1 MSIMNKINK
10 FNEECALVGIWNHKE
25 AANMAYLSLYAQQ
38 HRGQEG
44 AGVVSLELGKD
55 AKFHVHKGMGL
66 VSDVFDD
73 FDFSRLMGTC
83 SIGHVLYA
91 MAKSQKLVNVQ
102 PLYAEISRGAVAI
115 AHNGNIVN
123 AEELREKLIDD
134 GAIFAT
140 SSDTEIV
147 LHLLARTSK
156 NILQVE
162 GVISAVS
169 QLRGAYSLLLM
180 FQDRLF
186 AVRDPNG
193 FRPLALGMVD
203 GSYVVVSETCALDL
217 IGAQYIREIEPGEVL
232 EISKDSEIKS
242 YFPFG
247 MVKESPCI
255 FEYVYFARPD
265 SKVFGRDVYTIRKNM
280 GRELCK
286 EAPAKADI
294 VIPVPDSGVPA
305 ALGFAQEAGIP
316 FEYGLMRNH
325 YVGRTFI
332 EPKQSI
338 RDFGV
343 KVKLNPNKGVLDGK
357 SVVVVDDSIVRGTT
371 CKKLI
376 KLIRLAGAKEVHM
389 RISSPPTTDPCYYGV
404 DTPAKEKLIASQKNV
419 SEIAEYI
426 GADSLA
432 YLSLEGLYKAVGT
445 PVGKFCDAC
454 FSGCYPVAI
463 SGINGKAVQQELF
476 EDLS

>member
-1 MSIMNKINK
+1 
-10 FNEECALVGIWNHKE
+10 
-25 AANMAYLSLYAQQ
+25 
-38 HRGQEG
+38 
-44 AGVVSLELGKD
+44 
-55 AKFHVHKGMGL
+55 
-66 VSDVFDD
+66 
-73 FDFSRLMGTC
+73 
-83 SIGHVLYA
+83 
-91 MAKSQKLVNVQ
+91 
-102 PLYAEISRGAVAI
+102 
-115 AHNGNIVN
+115 
-123 AEELREKLIDD
+123 
-134 GAIFAT
+134 
-140 SSDTEIV
+140 
-147 LHLLARTSK
+147 
-156 NILQVE
+156 
-162 GVISAVS
+162 
-169 QLRGAYSLLLM
+169 
-180 FQDRLF
+180 
-186 AVRDPNG
+186 
-193 FRPLALGMVD
+193 
-203 GSYVVVSETCALDL
+203 
-217 IGAQYIREIEPGEVL
+217 
-232 EISKDSEIKS
+232 
-242 YFPFG
+242 
-247 MVKESPCI
+247 
-255 FEYVYFARPD
+255 
-265 SKVFGRDVYTIRKNM
+265 M